1 MPNLESVHT
10 ELLAIALAL
19 AMQKMG
25 RIPILSDD
33 R

>member
-1 MPNLESVHT
+1 MPNLGSVLT
-10 ELLAIALAL
+10 ELSALAL

-25 RIPILSDD
+25 RIPILSYD